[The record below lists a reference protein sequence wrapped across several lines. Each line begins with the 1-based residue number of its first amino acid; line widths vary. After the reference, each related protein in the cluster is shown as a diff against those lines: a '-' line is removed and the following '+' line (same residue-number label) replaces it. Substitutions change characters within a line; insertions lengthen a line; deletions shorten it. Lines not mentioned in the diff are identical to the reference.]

1 MAPSSSIDDFLEEE
15 IRGPATFKC
24 ETGRGCQ
31 FKEPAMNNL
40 INDIFGDPF
49 ITLECESGECM
60 YPSMVPGYVVSLLDS
75 LLLAMHPTS

>member
-1 MAPSSSIDDFLEEE
+1 MLTLVDLFSIDDFLAEE

-24 ETGRGCQ
+24 ESGRGCQ

-60 YPSMVPGYVVSLLDS
+60 YPSMVPGYVVSLS
-75 LLLAMHPTS
+75 H